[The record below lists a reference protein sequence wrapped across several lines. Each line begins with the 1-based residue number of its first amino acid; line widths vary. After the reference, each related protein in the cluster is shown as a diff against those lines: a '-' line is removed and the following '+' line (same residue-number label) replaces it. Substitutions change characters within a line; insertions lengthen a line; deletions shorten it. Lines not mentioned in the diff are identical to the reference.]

1 MAMLQSASLCLTTTP
16 AEEMALGLKFWLAPL
31 RVVRAPV
38 DEICMTLLLSLRF
51 MSVVFDELRN
61 LSLGLAARSVPWKQ
75 LPPGAGLQVRLISR
89 MQSYCHLRMV
99 FLVMA
104 CVCRLCTLLPGAN
117 DHARRHCI
125 SDCELFCVAA
135 T

>member
-1 MAMLQSASLCLTTTP
+1 MIHCQYIQNRVQDVAALMQSASLCLTTTP

-31 RVVRAPV
+31 RLVRAPV

-75 LPPGAGLQVRLISR
+75 LPPGAGLQVWSAPCC
-89 MQSYCHLRMV
+89 MD
-99 FLVMA
+99 
-104 CVCRLCTLLPGAN
+104 CVVTRCASLTGCSTQAL
-117 DHARRHCI
+117 HH
-125 SDCELFCVAA
+125 VAWG
-135 T
+135 